1 MLNRTKFWRPM
12 LLAIAAI
19 VVVSATFAPT
29 EASAH
34 WRGRGWGWGGPAIG
48 LGLGLGLAAGYPYYA
63 RPTYGYPA
71 YGGYS
76 DGCWRRVIVET
87 PWGPRA
93 RNVWVCG

>member
-34 WRGRGWGWGGPAIG
+34 WRGRGWGGTAIG

-63 RPTYGYPA
+63 RPAYGYPA